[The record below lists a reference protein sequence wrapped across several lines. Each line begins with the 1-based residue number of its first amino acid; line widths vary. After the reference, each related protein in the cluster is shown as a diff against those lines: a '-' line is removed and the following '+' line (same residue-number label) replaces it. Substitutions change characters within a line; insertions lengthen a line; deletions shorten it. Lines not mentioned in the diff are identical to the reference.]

1 MNQRT
6 HKWLLYWSIWM
17 LLGLYM
23 ATMDLT
29 RFPSANFI
37 GHLLPMNL
45 LQNIA
50 WGLGGLGVIA
60 IARHWPLVEFNRR
73 ELKNWSIELLACAV
87 IAALSLVLLWAVNLM
102 YVEQPY
108 LEKMLANPG
117 QSLMRFFSMY
127 FHVSLLLMWAV
138 LGGWHSMHIYQK
150 YRQRE
155 VEAAQ
160 LESRLAQAQ
169 NAALQMQ
176 LRPHFLFNTLNS
188 ISALIHS
195 DADKADR
202 MVSGLADLLRMTL
215 DSGSSQQIPLS
226 REIAIIDAY
235 LNIELIRF
243 QDRLQASIEVPATC
257 QNALVPA
264 FLLQPLVENSIKHGV
279 ADNVNLSTIDIR
291 VRQEDQ
297 WLILEVLDN
306 GKGLG
311 TRTRNGNGCGM
322 GIGTQNTEARLQL
335 LYQSQHS
342 FTLENIPGLGTRAL
356 VRIPF
361 TLT

>member
-1 MNQRT
+1 
-6 HKWLLYWSIWM
+6 M

-29 RFPSANFI
+29 RFPKAKFI
-37 GHLLPMNL
+37 ADLLPMNL
-45 LQNIA
+45 LQNLA
-50 WGLGGLGVIA
+50 WGLGGLGVMA
-60 IARHWPLVEFNRR
+60 IARRWPLVAFNRA
-73 ELKNWSIELLACAV
+73 EFKNWSIQVLGCAV
-87 IAALSLVLLWAVNLM
+87 IAAIALVLLWAINLM
-102 YVEQPY
+102 YIEPKALV
-108 LEKMLANPG
+108 KMLANPLK
-117 QSLMRFFSMY
+117 SLLQFFSMY

-138 LGGWHSMHIYQK
+138 LGAWHGMHIYKK

-155 VEAAQ
+155 LEAAQ

-195 DADKADR
+195 DADNADR
-202 MVSGLADLLRMTL
+202 MVSRLADLLRMTL

-226 REIAIIDAY
+226 REMAIIDAY
-235 LNIELIRF
+235 LSIELIRF
-243 QDRLQASIEVPATC
+243 QDRLQVSKDVPPSC

-264 FLLQPLVENSIKHGV
+264 FLLQPLVENAIKHGV
-279 ADNVNLSTIDIR
+279 ADNINLSTIDIR
-291 VRQEDQ
+291 VRHEDP

-306 GKGLG
+306 GKGLSASVQKG
-311 TRTRNGNGCGM
+311 NGNANRMGS
-322 GIGTQNTEARLQL
+322 GIGTQNTGARLQL
-335 LYQSQHS
+335 LYQERHS
-342 FTLENIPGLGTRAL
+342 FTLENIPGVGTRAL

-361 TLT
+361 TLAGGTK